1 MSDTN
6 TSSSAPVKK
15 NITRRDVLAMAG
27 CGVAG
32 LVVGGVL
39 ATAPLATARVLASSP
54 SSTASSAPTRSA

>member
-6 TSSSAPVKK
+6 TSGSAPVKK

-32 LVVGGVL
+32 LVVGG
-39 ATAPLATARVLASSP
+39 A
-54 SSTASSAPTRSA
+54 

>member
-39 ATAPLATARVLASSP
+39 ASWGVTRIPSHPAASSC
-54 SSTASSAPTRSA
+54 APRPPR